1 MDLNSTFEPAQC
13 YVMLSRIQQIDQ
25 LFILNSLN
33 KKKIRMFPKALE
45 ELKRLRS
52 ISYNKNPTPWSSKDE
67 RTLKVAF
74 LNCAGLRGHIKD
86 IKNDAFLLHS
96 NVLEFV
102 ETSVP
107 NNANTSELEIDG
119 YNSHFLNI
127 GRGRGAATYI
137 QNKVVS
143 FSENFTAIGIQ
154 ISKFTSNDLCLLS
167 IYRSQN
173 GNIGSLL
180 ESLASITTSQE
191 KAVLITGD
199 FNVCNIKKPNN
210 VIKSSLVS
218 NGFRLLVFESTQIL
232 GGSIDHAYW
241 RDPKN
246 VWEVPVVE
254 RYSPYYSDH
263 DALCITL
270 KSKVSKKYSNIFF
283 SIIYLFRKHCL
294 QDKNLIS
301 CNLK

>member
-1 MDLNSTFEPAQC
+1 M
-13 YVMLSRIQQIDQ
+13 
-25 LFILNSLN
+25 
-33 KKKIRMFPKALE
+33 
-45 ELKRLRS
+45 
-52 ISYNKNPTPWSSKDE
+52 
-67 RTLKVAF
+67 
-74 LNCAGLRGHIKD
+74 
-86 IKNDAFLLHS
+86 
-96 NVLEFV
+96 
-102 ETSVP
+102 
-107 NNANTSELEIDG
+107 
-119 YNSHFLNI
+119 NI

-241 RDPKN
+241 RDPNN

-283 SIIYLFRKHCL
+283 SIIYLFIGNIAFKI
-294 QDKNLIS
+294 KI
-301 CNLK
+301 